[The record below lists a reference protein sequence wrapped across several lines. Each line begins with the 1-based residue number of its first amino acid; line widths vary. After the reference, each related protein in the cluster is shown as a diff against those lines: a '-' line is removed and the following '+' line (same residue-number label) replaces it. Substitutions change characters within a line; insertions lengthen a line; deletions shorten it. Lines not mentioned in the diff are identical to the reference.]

1 MEGRP
6 SLLKYEMIKIQGGIY
21 MKKIINTQDAP
32 KAIGPYSQ
40 AVAAGD
46 FLFVSGQ
53 IPVDPATGNIVSDE
67 VGAQARQVF
76 ANIKAILKA
85 SGCTFDNV
93 VKANV
98 YIKDMND
105 FALVNGIYAEYFSEG
120 NYPARAAVEVARLPK
135 DIKVEIEVIAY
146 IK

>member
-1 MEGRP
+1 
-6 SLLKYEMIKIQGGIY
+6 
-21 MKKIINTQDAP
+21 MKKIINTPDAP

-40 AVAAGD
+40 AVTAGD

-146 IK
+146 TK